1 MKDTVKRKK
10 RSARIKA
17 NKVAIVL
24 AMAAF
29 CVLVTS
35 IVIAKYYSQESRK
48 SVTTASGLY
57 FTSNCLS
64 KVSDVSDITA
74 FPAYVASNGWNGSGA
89 AILPIHV
96 YNYDNIL
103 LYNDKNLN
111 ITYDIYFCLLD
122 NDSEAV
128 YSVEY
133 QEDGAG
139 PVLSETLTYNTPFV
153 IKDCYLE
160 GGSAKGNTATLKITP
175 TVQIDTDTYMS
186 GRVAVWAVPT
196 YPDYVANTQRLAAAI
211 QLRPVRGEFSYMAG
225 FTIREDLITPDDD
238 VEIENAQ
245 ALDAADRELLNKNAG
260 FVYNI
265 KTMGETKGVS
275 YTFELSWRNDIYEID
290 QYNKYYLAAKNNN
303 LITTN
308 GNITTLTMDAIS
320 YASMD
325 ICFYKT
331 ELFDADV
338 YNLYGDF
345 NDTVRLNV
353 IAHTN

>member
-1 MKDTVKRKK
+1 MKDSVKKNRKV
-10 RSARIKA
+10 

-24 AMAAF
+24 TMVAF
-29 CVLVTS
+29 AVLVTS
-35 IVIAKYYSQESRK
+35 IVMAKYYSQESRK

-64 KVSDVSDITA
+64 KVDSVSDITA

-89 AILPIHV
+89 AVLPVHV

-111 ITYDIYFCLLD
+111 ITYDLYFCLLD
-122 NDSEAV
+122 EDDEAV

-133 QEDGAG
+133 QEDGTG
-139 PVLSETLTYNTPFV
+139 PVFSETLTYNTPFV

-160 GGSAKGNTATLKITP
+160 GGSAKGNTATLKIMP

-196 YPDYVANTQRLAAAI
+196 YPDYVANTQRLAAAV

-225 FTIREDLITPDDD
+225 FTIREDLITPDSD

-245 ALDAADRELLNKNAG
+245 VLDDADRELLDKNAG

-265 KTMGETKGVS
+265 KTMGETKGVR

-290 QYNKYYLAAKNNN
+290 QYNKYFLKAKENN
-303 LITTN
+303 LVVTN
-308 GNITTLTMDAIS
+308 GNISTLTMDAIS
-320 YASMD
+320 YSSMD

-331 ELFDADV
+331 ANFDSDIF
-338 YNLYGDF
+338 NLYGDF
-345 NDTVRLNV
+345 NNTVQLNV
-353 IAHTN
+353 IAHAN